1 MNRNYTQFPVQTHLE
16 LFMQMAET
24 NNYRPQDIE
33 NCNKA
38 YTLALN
44 CVYNMA
50 RASGKPFICHLVGTA
65 SILVAQKAE
74 IDVVV
79 AGLMHA
85 LFQNRVNVPG
95 TNTIEERYK
104 WVGNHFNQHIAQ
116 LVLDYTEF
124 ENVPMSDMHLMEKEK
139 KNFQEVLMMRLADEL
154 EDLTYFSLFMH
165 GNEDDDEEVRGGYLW
180 RRKHKSAQIQSMLS
194 LKQAHGLDAFSEA
207 FDFWIH
213 TEPDASWSQALKSG
227 KYSSFQFNNLW
238 SS

>member
-1 MNRNYTQFPVQTHLE
+1 MNKNYTQFPVQTHLE

-50 RASGKPFICHLVGTA
+50 RVSGKPFICHLVGTA

-85 LFQNRVNVPG
+85 LFQNRVNFPG
-95 TNTIEERYK
+95 AKTIEERYK
-104 WVGNHFNQHIAQ
+104 WVENHFNQHIAQ
-116 LVLDYTEF
+116 LIFDYIEF
-124 ENVPMSDMHLMEKEK
+124 ENVPFRDIHLMEKEK
-139 KNFQEVLMMRLADEL
+139 KNFQKVLIMRLADEL
-154 EDLTYFSLFMH
+154 EDLAYFSLFMH
-165 GNEDDDEEVRGGYLW
+165 GNEDDSEQAKGSYLG
-180 RRKHKSAQIQSMLS
+180 RRNHKSEQIQSMLS
-194 LKQAHGLDAFSEA
+194 LLQAHGLDAFSEA

-213 TEPDASWSQALKSG
+213 AEPDGSWSQALKSG
-227 KYSSFQFNNLW
+227 KYSSYTLH
-238 SS
+238 

>member
-1 MNRNYTQFPVQTHLE
+1 MNRNYTLFPVQTHLE
-16 LFMQMAET
+16 LFMQMSESVYYSSA
-24 NNYRPQDIE
+24 DIE
-33 NCNKA
+33 KCNKA

-44 CVYNMA
+44 CVYDIA
-50 RASGKPFICHLVGTA
+50 RGSGKPFICHLVGTA

-85 LFQNRVNVPG
+85 LFQNRVNFPG
-95 TNTIEERYK
+95 TKTIEERYN

-124 ENVPMSDMHLMEKEK
+124 ENVPLRDMHLMEKEK
-139 KNFQEVLMMRLADEL
+139 KNFQQVLIMRLADEL

-165 GNEDDDEEVRGGYLW
+165 GNEDDNEEVKGSYLW
-180 RRKHKSAQIQSMLS
+180 RRKHKSEHIQSMLS
-194 LKQAHGLDAFSEA
+194 LLQAHCLVAFTEA

-213 TEPDASWSQALKSG
+213 AEPDGSWSQALKSG
-227 KYSSFQFNNLW
+227 KYSSYSL
-238 SS
+238 